1 MAGSRKGEH
10 RGGAKK
16 KLGDAAP
23 RRTARQ
29 QTVKLPTKFSEDYA
43 RQVLMMAE
51 VVPGKRPRTPPREL
65 MWEVQEFFH
74 DLALDFLGQVRF
86 IRKQTLL
93 VTTEEEMKALD
104 IQLTW
109 AEGKAQQMYR
119 DALDAAFK
127 AGPYYHS
134 KMSPGSGEI
143 SQSPL
148 ELMAII
154 VREIDDATRGR
165 PTWAKPEL
173 KLVGSSTS
181 T

>member
-16 KLGDAAP
+16 KLGDP
-23 RRTARQ
+23 KPKRTARQ
-29 QTVKLPTKFSEDYA
+29 TTVKLPTKFSEDYA
-43 RQVLMMAE
+43 RQVLM
-51 VVPGKRPRTPPREL
+51 VVQAPPPGGRVRTPPREL

-74 DLALDFLGQVRF
+74 DLALDFLAQVRF
-86 IRKQTLL
+86 IRAQLPL
-93 VTTEEEMKALD
+93 VKTQLEMDALD
-104 IQLTW
+104 VQLLW
-109 AEGKAQQMYR
+109 AEGRAQAMYAQ
-119 DALDAAFK
+119 ALDAAFK

-134 KMSPGSGEI
+134 KMSPGTGEI

-165 PTWAKPEL
+165 PTWARPEL
-173 KLVGSSTS
+173 KLVGSG
-181 T
+181 

>member
-1 MAGSRKGEH
+1 MAGSRKGER

-16 KLGDAAP
+16 KLGDPAP
-23 RRTARQ
+23 KRTARQ
-29 QTVKLPTKFSEDYA
+29 ETVKLPTKFSEDYA
-43 RQVLMMAE
+43 RQVLMVAAPT
-51 VVPGKRPRTPPREL
+51 PGGRVRTPPREL

-74 DLALDFLGQVRF
+74 DLALDFLAQVKF

-93 VTTEEEMKALD
+93 VTTQAEMEALD
-104 IQLTW
+104 VQLLW

-119 DALDAAFK
+119 DSLDAAFK

-134 KMSPGSGEI
+134 KMSPGTGEI

-154 VREIDDATRGR
+154 IREIDDAMRGR

-173 KLVGSSTS
+173 KLVGSST
-181 T
+181 